1 MTRRAVL
8 ICPGRGTYN
17 APELGYLKQHSP
29 RFDAE
34 LNGFD
39 TQRAALGQSAIT
51 TLDAAEKFDANVY
64 TRGDNASGLIY
75 ASAFCDGS
83 SLADDIEVV
92 AVTGNSM
99 GWYIAMA
106 LAGAVADQDGFRLVN
121 TMGNLMQQNLIG
133 GQLVYSVCDAG
144 WVVGE
149 VVKTGLLALVKQ
161 IDTKPG
167 HNLCVSINLGGI
179 LVFAG
184 NEKGLAA
191 FESAV
196 PKVGHFPMRLQN
208 HAAFHSPLQEVVAA
222 QGRTQLADLRVSA
235 PKVPLIDG
243 FGKIWWPDG
252 CNTKAMWDYTL
263 GSQVTQT
270 YDFAGA
276 IKAAAQ
282 EFAPDMFIVA
292 GPGNTLGG
300 AVAQSLIACGWHGMR
315 GKADFEAV
323 QEQKNFIIS
332 MGRGKQRLAVT

>member
-1 MTRRAVL
+1 M
-8 ICPGRGTYN
+8 
-17 APELGYLKQHSP
+17 
-29 RFDAE
+29 
-34 LNGFD
+34 NGFD

-75 ASAFCDGS
+75 ASAFFDGS

-92 AVTGNSM
+92 GVTGNSM

-106 LAGAVADQDGFRLVN
+106 LAGAVSDQDGFRLVN

-144 WVVGE
+144 WVVDEG
-149 VVKTGLLALVKQ
+149 VKTGLLELVKQ

-167 HNLCVSINLGGI
+167 HDLCISINLGGI

-184 NEKGLAA
+184 NETGLAA
-191 FESAV
+191 FESMV
-196 PKVGHFPMRLQN
+196 PKVGLFPMRLQN

-222 QGRTQLADLRVSA
+222 QGRAQLADLRVSE

-252 CNTKAMWDYTL
+252 CDTKAMWDYTL

-282 EFAPDMFIVA
+282 EFAPDLFIVA

-300 AVAQSLIACGWHGMR
+300 AVAQSLIVCGWHEMR
-315 GKADFEAV
+315 SKADFEAV
-323 QEQKNFIIS
+323 QEEKFFLVS
-332 MGRGKQRLAVT
+332 MGRGKQRLTVT

>member
-75 ASAFCDGS
+75 ASAFFDGS

-92 AVTGNSM
+92 GVTGNSM

-106 LAGAVADQDGFRLVN
+106 LAGAVSDQDGFRLVN

-144 WVVGE
+144 WVVDEG
-149 VVKTGLLALVKQ
+149 VKTGLLELVKQ

-167 HNLCVSINLGGI
+167 HDLCISINLGGI

-184 NEKGLAA
+184 NETGLAA
-191 FESAV
+191 FESMV
-196 PKVGHFPMRLQN
+196 PKVGLFPMRLQN

-222 QGRTQLADLRVSA
+222 QGRAQLADLRVSA
-235 PKVPLIDG
+235 
-243 FGKIWWPDG
+243 
-252 CNTKAMWDYTL
+252 
-263 GSQVTQT
+263 
-270 YDFAGA
+270 
-276 IKAAAQ
+276 
-282 EFAPDMFIVA
+282 
-292 GPGNTLGG
+292 
-300 AVAQSLIACGWHGMR
+300 
-315 GKADFEAV
+315 
-323 QEQKNFIIS
+323 QKY
-332 MGRGKQRLAVT
+332 R

>member
-1 MTRRAVL
+1 
-8 ICPGRGTYN
+8 
-17 APELGYLKQHSP
+17 
-29 RFDAE
+29 
-34 LNGFD
+34 
-39 TQRAALGQSAIT
+39 
-51 TLDAAEKFDANVY
+51 
-64 TRGDNASGLIY
+64 
-75 ASAFCDGS
+75 
-83 SLADDIEVV
+83 
-92 AVTGNSM
+92 
-99 GWYIAMA
+99 
-106 LAGAVADQDGFRLVN
+106 
-121 TMGNLMQQNLIG
+121 
-133 GQLVYSVCDAG
+133 
-144 WVVGE
+144 
-149 VVKTGLLALVKQ
+149 LVKQ
-161 IDTKPG
+161 IDTKTG
-167 HNLCVSINLGGI
+167 HDLCISINLGGI

-222 QGRTQLADLRVSA
+222 QSRAQLADLRVSA

-252 CNTKAMWDYTL
+252 SDTKAMWDYTL

-315 GKADFEAV
+315 GKADFEAA
-323 QEQKNFIIS
+323 QEEKNFLIS
-332 MGRGKQRLAVT
+332 MGRGKQRLAVI